1 MIREDLVVSAV
12 TCENFNFLQDPGVSS
27 SPLEKRIGFLQ
38 SKNLTQE
45 EIDTAL
51 ARAGESPSAFS
62 ASGNT
67 TPPTPSSSS
76 YGYQGQQVMR
86 QPADAHGS
94 YQGGYWP
101 QQPPPPPPR
110 RDWRDWFIMA
120 TVTGGIGYGL
130 YFVAKRYIYP
140 LIAPPTPPQLE
151 QDKKSID
158 DAFTKAFA
166 LLDQLSIDTEAL
178 KASEQNRTERLDAAL
193 QEVEAVIGELK
204 TTNQRREEEARRIG
218 EEVRN
223 LKDLIPKA
231 MDAQKESTDGRLRE
245 LNTELRSLK
254 TLVGSRMS
262 AVAASRPNPS
272 VGSFSAT
279 NGLTGSSSTPMV
291 SSSTNTSLGG
301 IGSVAVGDN
310 QSAAA
315 VASPGPGMPGS
326 SASRKEATNLFP
338 SGGGRAAI
346 PSWQMPAASKSAGSV
361 NNTETEEA
369 AGSS

>member
-12 TCENFNFLQDPGVSS
+12 TFLQDPGVSS

-38 SKNLTQE
+38 SKSLTQE

-51 ARAGESPSAFS
+51 ARAGDGSSVFS
-62 ASGNT
+62 ASGAA
-67 TPPTPSSSS
+67 TPSTPGSSG

-86 QPADAHGS
+86 QPADTHGG

-101 QQPPPPPPR
+101 QQPPPQLPK

-120 TVTGGIGYGL
+120 TVTGGVGYGL
-130 YFVAKRYIYP
+130 YFIAKRYIYP

-151 QDKKSID
+151 QDKKYID

-166 LLDQLSIDTEAL
+166 LLDQLSTDTEAL
-178 KASEQNRTERLDAAL
+178 KTSEQTRTERLDSAL

-254 TLVGSRMS
+254 TLVGSRMN
-262 AVAASRPNPS
+262 AVVASRPSPS
-272 VGSFSAT
+272 VGSFMGT
-279 NGLTGSSSTPMV
+279 NGLTANGNTPTV
-291 SSSTNTSLGG
+291 SSSASASVGG
-301 IGSVAVGDN
+301 IGSITAGDN

-315 VASPGPGMPGS
+315 ASPGSGIPS
-326 SASRKEATNLFP
+326 SSGSRKDTTTLFS

-346 PSWQMPAASKSAGSV
+346 PPWQMSAANKSTGSV
-361 NNTETEEA
+361 NTTETEEA
-369 AGSS
+369 AGNS

>member
-12 TCENFNFLQDPGVSS
+12 TFLQDPGVSS

-51 ARAGESPSAFS
+51 ARAGEGSSVFS
-62 ASGNT
+62 TSGT
-67 TPPTPSSSS
+67 ATPSTPASSN
-76 YGYQGQQVMR
+76 YGYQGPQVMR
-86 QPADAHGS
+86 QSADARSG

-101 QQPPPPPPR
+101 QQPPPQLPK

-120 TVTGGIGYGL
+120 TMTGGVGYGL
-130 YFVAKRYIYP
+130 YFIAKRYIYP

-166 LLDQLSIDTEAL
+166 LLDQLSTDTEAL
-178 KASEQNRTERLDAAL
+178 KTSEQTRTERLDAAL

-204 TTNQRREEEARRIG
+204 GTSQRREEEARRIG

-231 MDAQKESTDGRLRE
+231 MDAQKESTDGRLKE

-254 TLVGSRMS
+254 TLVASRMG
-262 AVAASRPNPS
+262 AAAASRPTPTVGPFAGTTSLTVNGNSASAPTVPS
-272 VGSFSAT
+272 T
-279 NGLTGSSSTPMV
+279 
-291 SSSTNTSLGG
+291 STNVGG
-301 IGSVAVGDN
+301 SGSAVAGDN
-310 QSAAA
+310 QSGAAIP
-315 VASPGPGMPGS
+315 PGPSMPNSLGP
-326 SASRKEATNLFP
+326 RKDATTALFGP
-338 SGGGRAAI
+338 GAGRAAI
-346 PSWQMPAASKSAGSV
+346 PSWQMSSASKSTGSV
-361 NNTETEEA
+361 NTAETEA

>member
-12 TCENFNFLQDPGVSS
+12 TFLQDPGVSS

-51 ARAGESPSAFS
+51 ARAGEVASAFS
-62 ASGNT
+62 TPGPA
-67 TPPTPSSSS
+67 TPPTPGSSN
-76 YGYQGQQVMR
+76 YGYPNQQAVR
-86 QPADAHGS
+86 QPVDARSS

-101 QQPPPPPPR
+101 PQPPPELPK

-120 TVTGGIGYGL
+120 TVTGGVGYGL
-130 YFVAKRYIYP
+130 YFIAKRYVYP

-158 DAFTKAFA
+158 DAFAKAFA
-166 LLDQLSIDTEAL
+166 LLDQLSTDTEAL
-178 KASEQNRTERLDAAL
+178 KASEQTRTERLDTAL
-193 QEVEAVIGELK
+193 QEVEAVIGDLK
-204 TTNQRREEEARRIG
+204 STSRRREEEARRIS
-218 EEVRN
+218 EEVKTLR
-223 LKDLIPKA
+223 DLIPKA

-262 AVAASRPNPS
+262 VAAASRPAPS
-272 VGSFSAT
+272 AGSFAGANSSIANGSPASAPA
-279 NGLTGSSSTPMV
+279 GPSPTGV
-291 SSSTNTSLGG
+291 GG
-301 IGSVAVGDN
+301 AG
-310 QSAAA
+310 SAAA
-315 VASPGPGMPGS
+315 GDGQTVSVVPPAPNPSG
-326 SASRKEATNLFP
+326 SRKDASVLFS
-338 SGGGRAAI
+338 SGAGRAAI
-346 PSWQMPAASKSAGSV
+346 PQWQMAAANKSTGSA
-361 NNTETEEA
+361 NSAEAEA